1 MPLVARLASVV
12 RIPRRLRAFD
22 PLLRDFGAQNFNGA
36 KPDLIAPRVG
46 ARKPPFSSVV
56 CAEAERIHVHSTPD
70 GSSSPGQGSKG
81 EVNVEMHYTYPVSV
95 QEKPLG
101 VRWER
106 VVCAVAS
113 HLHAQVAIPYESE
126 FNDELM
132 ILSYRPSS
140 HLFVRGA
147 CNWVLDFLKTR
158 GNEDEQAD
166 NICGE
171 ASWRGSPG
179 SWNLNRS

>member
-81 EVNVEMHYTYPVSV
+81 EVKRS
-95 QEKPLG
+95 
-101 VRWER
+101 RWEYAGSAW
-106 VVCAVAS
+106 CAL
-113 HLHAQVAIPYESE
+113 LH
-126 FNDELM
+126 
-132 ILSYRPSS
+132 R
-140 HLFVRGA
+140 
-147 CNWVLDFLKTR
+147 
-158 GNEDEQAD
+158 
-166 NICGE
+166 ICMHK
-171 ASWRGSPG
+171 
-179 SWNLNRS
+179 